1 MATTSLVP
9 FFQHF
14 TTCIVGRKQRK
25 RVAMVISSPG
35 KKMFDCTQ
43 SSSLPARRYHGQGT
57 RGLRIDCSESTRPRA
72 ELAGN
77 HHRPTRNL
85 EEQRQPP
92 LAGRAHGLALACEK
106 QSWLQRSFPRIHQI
120 NRIENIHPN
129 DWPLSLFPSQLI
141 FFFFFFM
148 FCVCSS
154 HLTCTSFTVSCLRFT
169 PPCRCCCCC

>member
-1 MATTSLVP
+1 
-9 FFQHF
+9 
-14 TTCIVGRKQRK
+14 
-25 RVAMVISSPG
+25 
-35 KKMFDCTQ
+35 MFDCTQ

-57 RGLRIDCSESTRPRA
+57 RGLRIDCSASTRPRA

-77 HHRPTRNL
+77 HRRPTRNL

-106 QSWLQRSFPRIHQI
+106 QSWLLRSFPRIHRI
-120 NRIENIHPN
+120 NRIEKHPS
-129 DWPLSLFPSQLI
+129 DRLAPLTLSI
-141 FFFFFFM
+141 ATNFFFFM

>member
-141 FFFFFFM
+141 FVCFFM